1 MEFAAQLGIKY
12 NTFMKHLDSTRPL
25 WSPSLNMYITLL
37 QAGSSPVD
45 AVIQGPYLTTDPIK
59 GVDLHSLPQG
69 IIALAKDKV
78 TRLGVYLS
86 AGQAAFLLDGKVDRT
101 YIYRYINIE
110 YLVSTSLGL
119 VYFVMNPGYV
129 APGVRLSS
137 KEVLR
142 ESNRPSLCLTLFEVS
157 MSSSRPKLRPQLSFE
172 ELKHEPKP
180 LIVI

>member
-129 APGVRLSS
+129 APASGGIAPRGTRGASQFKGGTKGVKSPIFMFDSLRGIYVKFPS
-137 KEVLR
+137 KAEA
-142 ESNRPSLCLTLFEVS
+142 SAF
-157 MSSSRPKLRPQLSFE
+157 
-172 ELKHEPKP
+172 
-180 LIVI
+180 I